1 MTVRDIQGH
10 LADIYDIEVSADL
23 ISKITDAVLEE
34 VKDWQSRP
42 LCVMASSRFATS
54 GRCATTYSIS
64 PVTLLTSGN
73 KPGTRM

>member
-42 LCVMASSRFATS
+42 LEPGRFLAIVANH
-54 GRCATTYSIS
+54 RRVC
-64 PVTLLTSGN
+64 
-73 KPGTRM
+73 